1 LPDPHHDEPSRC
13 FAALNEWFRLLRLMP
28 NFLETI
34 FDQLQRS
41 SGRVVLR
48 EIHGEQFVSATGRE
62 LLDQVRDVRAYLRN
76 AELRPGDR
84 CALLAPNS
92 IRWAAFD
99 LALMAEG
106 LIVVPLYAR
115 QSPAELAAMMK
126 DSEPKLLFVSDAT
139 LGDAAMQEW
148 TGNSSAAPRRVS
160 FDEVLQHPALSQG
173 TLGVP
178 NPRGDSDIVTIIYTS
193 GTSGEPK
200 GVCLTTANLTHML
213 SCTTERL
220 DQLMGQT
227 REPDRVFHYA
237 PFNFAASWI
246 LLLSCLSRESVLT
259 LSTDLTK
266 LPDEIRFSGP
276 HYFLNVPTL
285 LERVRRGVEDA
296 LSKRAAPIRS
306 LFAKAREAWQ
316 RQNSDRARASD
327 ALWLALGRKLI
338 FSKIKERF
346 GPHLRAL
353 ICGSAPLAPET
364 QQFFLMLGIPVLQ
377 AYGLT
382 ETTAICTLDDPRV
395 PAEPGY
401 VGQAIRG
408 IEMKIAD
415 NEEIVVRGPHI
426 FAGYWNRPEET
437 ARVLRD
443 GWFHTGDQG
452 EVNARGN
459 WRIVGRIKNL
469 IILNSGHNIAPEPIE
484 DKIAQHLPAAQHV
497 VIVGNGRGYLCALIA
512 GAVEPQAVQRALDSV
527 NPGLPHYRQVR
538 NFAVVR
544 ETFTPE
550 NGLLTANGKLRRDA
564 INARFASE
572 INSMYDRKP
581 S

>member
-1 LPDPHHDEPSRC
+1 
-13 FAALNEWFRLLRLMP
+13 MP
-28 NFLETI
+28 NFLEAI
-34 FDQLQRS
+34 FAQLQRGA
-41 SGRVVLR
+41 GRVVLR
-48 EIHGEQFVSATGRE
+48 EIHGEQFVSVTGRE
-62 LLDQVRDVRAYLRN
+62 LLEQIREVRAYLRV
-76 AELRPGDR
+76 AGLRPGDR
-84 CALLAPNS
+84 CGLLAPNS
-92 IRWAAFD
+92 IHWAAFD

-106 LIVVPLYAR
+106 LIVVPLYSR
-115 QSPAELAAMMK
+115 QSPAELAAMIN
-126 DSEPKLLFVSDAT
+126 DSGPKLLFVSDAA
-139 LGDAAMQEW
+139 LGDAAIQACA
-148 TGNSSAAPRRVS
+148 GGAPRRVL
-160 FDEVLQHPALSQG
+160 FDEVLQQSAPAESIPDA
-173 TLGVP
+173 P
-178 NPRGDSDIVTIIYTS
+178 NPLGDSDIVAIIYTS

-200 GVCLTTANLTHML
+200 GACITTANLTHML

-227 REPDRVFHYA
+227 CEPDRVFQYA

-259 LSTDLTK
+259 LSTDLAK
-266 LPDEIRFSGP
+266 LPDEIRLSAP

-306 LFAKAREAWQ
+306 LYAKAREAWQ
-316 RQNSDRARASD
+316 RQNASRASAAD

-338 FSKIKERF
+338 FSKIKDRF

-364 QQFFLMLGIPVLQ
+364 QQFFLMIGIPVLQ

-382 ETTAICTLDDPRV
+382 ETTAICTLDDPRLQ
-395 PAEPGY
+395 AEPGY
-401 VGQAIRG
+401 VGQPIRG
-408 IEMKIAD
+408 IEMKTVD
-415 NEEIVVRGPHI
+415 NEEIVVRGPHV

-437 ARVLRD
+437 ARVLHD
-443 GWFHTGDQG
+443 GWFHTGDRG
-452 EVNARGN
+452 EVNLRGN
-459 WRIVGRIKNL
+459 WRIIGRIKNL
-469 IILNSGHNIAPEPIE
+469 IILNSGHNVPPEPIE

-512 GAVEPQAVQRALDSV
+512 GPVEAQAVQSALDAV
-527 NPGLPHYRQVR
+527 NPTLPHYRQIR
-538 NFAVVR
+538 NFALIR
-544 ETFTPE
+544 DPLTAET
-550 NGLLTANGKLRRDA
+550 GLLTAMGKLRRDA

>member
-1 LPDPHHDEPSRC
+1 
-13 FAALNEWFRLLRLMP
+13 MP
-28 NFLETI
+28 NFLEII
-34 FDQLQRS
+34 FAQLERS
-41 SGRVVLR
+41 AGRVVLR
-48 EIHGEQFVSATGRE
+48 EIHGEQFVSVTGRE
-62 LLDQVRDVRAYLRN
+62 LLEQVRQVRGYLRN
-76 AELRPGDR
+76 ARLQAGDR

-115 QSPAELAAMMK
+115 QSPAELAAMMR
-126 DSEPKLLFVSDAT
+126 DSEPKLLFTSDAG
-139 LGDAAMQEW
+139 LGEAAMQAA
-148 TGNSSAAPRRVS
+148 GNSAAMPRRLR
-160 FDEVLQHPALSQG
+160 FDEVLQQAVSPARSIPDSPSAR
-173 TLGVP
+173 T
-178 NPRGDSDIVTIIYTS
+178 DSDLVTIIYTS
-193 GTSGEPK
+193 GTSGEAK
-200 GVCLTTANLTHML
+200 GVCLTTGNVTHML

-220 DQLMGQT
+220 NQLMGQT

-246 LLLSCLSRESVLT
+246 LLLSCLTRESVLT

-266 LPDEIRFSGP
+266 LADEIRLSAP

-306 LFAKAREAWQ
+306 LYAKARNAWE
-316 RQNSDRARASD
+316 RRNSGHAHAMD
-327 ALWLALGRKLI
+327 ALWLGLGRRLI

-346 GPHLRAL
+346 GSHLRAL
-353 ICGSAPLAPET
+353 ICGSAPLASET
-364 QQFFLMLGIPVLQ
+364 QKFFLMLGIPVLQ

-395 PAEPGY
+395 PVEPDY
-401 VGQAIRG
+401 VGQAIPG
-408 IEMKIAD
+408 IEMKLAD
-415 NEEIVVRGPHI
+415 NEEIIVRGPHV
-426 FAGYWNRPEET
+426 FAGYWNRPEESS
-437 ARVLRD
+437 RVLRD

-452 EVNARGN
+452 EVNLRGN
-459 WRIVGRIKNL
+459 WRIIGRIKNL

-512 GAVEPQAVQRALDSV
+512 GSGESQDVQSALDAV
-527 NPGLPHYRQVR
+527 NPSLPHYRQVR
-538 NFAVVR
+538 NFTVVR
-544 ETFTPE
+544 ES
-550 NGLLTANGKLRRDA
+550 
-564 INARFASE
+564 FAPE

-581 S
+581 Q

>member
-1 LPDPHHDEPSRC
+1 
-13 FAALNEWFRLLRLMP
+13 MP
-28 NFLETI
+28 NFLENI
-34 FDQLQRS
+34 FAQLQRS
-41 SGRVVLR
+41 TGRAVLR
-48 EIHGEQFVSATGRE
+48 EIHGDQFVSSTGKE
-62 LLDQVRDVRAYLRN
+62 LLDQVHAVRTYLRN
-76 AELRPGDR
+76 ARLRPGDR

-92 IRWAAFD
+92 IPWVVFD

-106 LIVVPLYAR
+106 LIAVPLYAR
-115 QSPAELAAMMK
+115 QSPVELAAMMK
-126 DSEPKLLFVSDAT
+126 DCEPKLLFASDASLADT
-139 LGDAAMQEW
+139 ATQAW
-148 TGNSSAAPRRVS
+148 TSGASSAPRRVL
-160 FDEVLQHPALSQG
+160 FDEILQQPAPTQPISD
-173 TLGVP
+173 TP
-178 NPRGDSDIVTIIYTS
+178 NARGDSEIVTIIYTS

-200 GVCLTTANLTHML
+200 GVCLTIANLPHML
-213 SCTTERL
+213 ACTTERL
-220 DQLMGQT
+220 GQPSGQT

-266 LPDEIRFSGP
+266 LPDEIRLSAP

-296 LSKRAAPIRS
+296 LSKRAAPVRS
-306 LFAKAREAWQ
+306 LYAKASEVWK
-316 RQNSDRARASD
+316 RQNSGRARSAD
-327 ALWLALGRKLI
+327 TIWLALGRKLI
-338 FSKIKERF
+338 FSKIKKRF
-346 GPHLRAL
+346 GPYLRAL

-395 PAEPGY
+395 PVEPGY

-408 IEMKIAD
+408 VEMRIAE

-437 ARVLRD
+437 ARVLQD

-459 WRIVGRIKNL
+459 WRIIGRIKNL
-469 IILNSGHNIAPEPIE
+469 IILNSGHNVPPEPIE
-484 DKIAQHLPAAQHV
+484 DKIAQHLPTAQHV
-497 VIVGNGRGYLCALIA
+497 IIVGNGRGYLCALIA
-512 GAVEPQAVQRALDSV
+512 GAVEPPAVQSALDAV
-527 NPGLPHYRQVR
+527 NPGLPHYRQIR
-538 NFAVVR
+538 NFAIVR
-544 ETFTPE
+544 ESFTPD
-550 NGLLTANGKLRRDA
+550 NGLLTVNGKLRRDA

>member
-1 LPDPHHDEPSRC
+1 
-13 FAALNEWFRLLRLMP
+13 MP

-34 FDQLQRS
+34 FAQLQRGA
-41 SGRVVLR
+41 GRVVLR
-48 EIHGEQFVSATGRE
+48 EIHGERFVSVTGKE
-62 LLDQVRDVRAYLRN
+62 LLDQVAQIRAYLRD
-76 AELRPGDR
+76 AALQPGDR

-106 LIVVPLYAR
+106 LIVVPLYHR

-126 DSEPKLLFVSDAT
+126 DAQPRLLLVNDPALGTAATQAWAADPSTAPRCVLFDDVLQQTTPAPPVSDVP
-139 LGDAAMQEW
+139 
-148 TGNSSAAPRRVS
+148 SPRR
-160 FDEVLQHPALSQG
+160 
-173 TLGVP
+173 
-178 NPRGDSDIVTIIYTS
+178 DSDLVTIIYTS

-200 GVCLTTANLTHML
+200 GVCLTTANVTHML

-220 DQLMGQT
+220 HQLMGQT

-246 LLLSCLSRESVLT
+246 LLLSCLSRESILT

-266 LPDEIRFSGP
+266 LPDEIRLSAP

-296 LSKRAAPIRS
+296 LAKRPAPIRT
-306 LFAKAREAWQ
+306 LFAKARDAWQ
-316 RQNSDRARASD
+316 RSQAGRARFGD
-327 ALWLALGRKLI
+327 ALWLGLGHRLI
-338 FSKIKERF
+338 FSKIKKRF
-346 GPHLRAL
+346 GSHLRAL

-395 PAEPGY
+395 RVEPGY

-408 IEMKIAD
+408 IEMKIGD
-415 NEEIVVRGPHI
+415 NEEVIVRGPHI
-426 FAGYWNRPEET
+426 FSGYWNRAEET

-452 EVNARGN
+452 EVNARGH
-459 WRIVGRIKNL
+459 WRIIGRIKNL
-469 IILNSGHNIAPEPIE
+469 IILNSGHNVAPEPIE
-484 DKIAQHLPAAQHV
+484 DKIAQLLPAAQHV
-497 VIVGNGRGYLCALIA
+497 VMVGNGRGYLCAIIA
-512 GAVEPQAVQRALDSV
+512 GPVEATAAQSALDSV
-527 NPGLPHYRQVR
+527 NPELPHYRQIR
-538 NFAVVR
+538 NFVVVR
-544 ETFTPE
+544 ETFTAE
-550 NGLLTANGKLRRDA
+550 NSLLTANGKIRRDA
-564 INARFASE
+564 INVRFASE

>member
-1 LPDPHHDEPSRC
+1 
-13 FAALNEWFRLLRLMP
+13 MP

-34 FDQLQRS
+34 FAQLQRGA
-41 SGRVVLR
+41 GRVVLR
-48 EIHGEQFVSATGRE
+48 EIHGERFVSVTGKE
-62 LLDQVRDVRAYLRN
+62 LLDQVAQIRAYLRD
-76 AELRPGDR
+76 AALQPGDR

-106 LIVVPLYAR
+106 LIVVPLYHR

-126 DSEPKLLFVSDAT
+126 DAQPRLLLVNDPALGTAAT
-139 LGDAAMQEW
+139 QAW
-148 TGNSSAAPRRVS
+148 TADCSTAPRCVS
-160 FDEVLQHPALSQG
+160 FDDVLQQTAPAPPVSD
-173 TLGVP
+173 VP
-178 NPRGDSDIVTIIYTS
+178 GPRRDSDLVTIIYTS

-200 GVCLTTANLTHML
+200 GVCLTTANVTHML

-220 DQLMGQT
+220 HQLMGQT

-246 LLLSCLSRESVLT
+246 LLLSCLSRESILT
-259 LSTDLTK
+259 VSTDLTK
-266 LPDEIRFSGP
+266 LPDEIRLSAP

-296 LSKRAAPIRS
+296 LAKRPAPIRA
-306 LFAKAREAWQ
+306 LFAKARDSWCRRNAGT
-316 RQNSDRARASD
+316 RSTTDFI
-327 ALWLALGRKLI
+327 WLALGRKLI
-338 FSKIKERF
+338 FDNVKARF
-346 GPHLRAL
+346 GAHLRAL

-382 ETTAICTLDDPRV
+382 ETTAICTLDDPRLPV
-395 PAEPGY
+395 EPGY
-401 VGQAIRG
+401 VGQAIGG
-408 IEMKIAD
+408 IEMRIAD
-415 NEEIVVRGPHI
+415 HDEIVVRGPHI
-426 FAGYWNRPEET
+426 FAGYWNRPEER
-437 ARVLRD
+437 ARVLQD

-459 WRIVGRIKNL
+459 WRIIGRIKNL
-469 IILNSGHNIAPEPIE
+469 IILNSGHNIPPEPIE
-484 DKIAQHLPAAQHV
+484 DKIAQQLPGAQHV
-497 VIVGNGRGYLCALIA
+497 VVVGNGRGYLCALIA
-512 GAVEPQAVQRALDSV
+512 GALEPSAVQSALDAV

-538 NFAVVR
+538 NFAILR
-544 ETFTPE
+544 ETFTPD
-550 NGLLTANGKLRRDA
+550 NGLLTANGKLRREA
-564 INARFASE
+564 INARFASA
-572 INSMYDRKP
+572 IDSMYDRKR